1 MGGVRR
7 ETQVLRVPGLGPCVW
22 FHPLLAPPI
31 SGVKGGPACCP
42 ITFIHSLGFGN
53 FFSVFSLFFFFVFCL
68 FVRTLTWTAARTALV
83 IRMEAGSLGKH
94 LYTLAVPENARLH
107 THQHT

>member
-1 MGGVRR
+1 MGGVRP

-31 SGVKGGPACCP
+31 SGVKGGPARAP
-42 ITFIHSLGFGN
+42 SPP
-53 FFSVFSLFFFFVFCL
+53 FSLSVVWKLLLLYVFCL
-68 FVRTLTWTAARTALV
+68 FVRTLAWTAARTALV